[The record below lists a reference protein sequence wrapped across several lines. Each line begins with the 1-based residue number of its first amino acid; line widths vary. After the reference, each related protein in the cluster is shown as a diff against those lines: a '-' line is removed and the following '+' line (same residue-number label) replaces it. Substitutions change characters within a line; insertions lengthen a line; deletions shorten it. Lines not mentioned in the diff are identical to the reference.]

1 MKGESASEVKI
12 LPAPVEVPHL
22 GDNYPRGNVYK
33 GVSIAQEQAVELVP
47 DGKCGQVVGLLY
59 NPSMVGCTPETWPFV
74 VTKEQRL
81 LL

>member
-1 MKGESASEVKI
+1 MKGESAREVKI

-47 DGKCGQVVGLLY
+47 DGKCGQVVGLLATT
-59 NPSMVGCTPETWPFV
+59 GG
-74 VTKEQRL
+74 
-81 LL
+81 